1 MRTKISICTIIFSTI
16 FFSTKL
22 SAQVKTP
29 CGTYDANKAIEMI
42 DPEGYRLEREKLEQ
56 ETIEFSWYFHQM
68 AVEDILAHGSMKNNS
83 SAREENDLS
92 QKLG

>member
-56 ETIEFSWYFHQM
+56 ETMEFAQR
-68 AVEDILAHGSMKNNS
+68 KS
-83 SAREENDLS
+83 SAATYTIPVVFHILNKQRL
-92 QKLG
+92 